1 MKSRNDPR
9 HQRRE
14 HLIQLL
20 FEWEFRKNVEGA
32 AELEPILAQLETID
46 AYIKEAAP
54 QWPLDQIAPVDL
66 AILRHGV
73 WELLF
78 ADHELPEKVV
88 LDESIELAKEY
99 GGENSPS
106 FINGVMGT
114 VLKEHKR
121 ENTEKIESSSE

>member
-1 MKSRNDPR
+1 MKTRNDPR

-20 FEWEFRKNVEGA
+20 FEWGFRKDISIPEELAPIVEKIS
-32 AELEPILAQLETID
+32 EID
-46 AYIKEAAP
+46 KLIEISAT
-54 QWPLDQIAPVDL
+54 QWPLAQIAPVDL

-73 WELLF
+73 WELLY
-78 ADHELPEKVV
+78 AENKPSEKVV

-106 FINGVMGT
+106 FINGVLGS
-114 VLKEHKR
+114 VFKNSQESGEKKE
-121 ENTEKIESSSE
+121 